1 MFQLDV
7 DNALSCIVSNGEIM
21 HQKGTV
27 KWFNN
32 AKGFGFITA
41 DEGGDRDI
49 FVHYSALDQDGY
61 RTLREGDSVE
71 FELVDGPK
79 GPSASE
85 VKCLAQESVEAEP
98 QESVEAEPQE
108 SEEAEPQESEEAE
121 PQESEDVEQLAQFA

>member
-1 MFQLDV
+1 M
-7 DNALSCIVSNGEIM
+7 CIASNGEVM
-21 HQKGTV
+21 RQKGTV

-71 FELVDGPK
+71 FELADGPK

-85 VKCLAQESVEAEP
+85 VKCLS
-98 QESVEAEPQE
+98 QE
-108 SEEAEPQESEEAE
+108 SEEP
-121 PQESEDVEQLAQFA
+121 EQLAQLA